1 MDWTSGYVSEI
12 DYTHG
17 YYREL
22 APGLIDFALLTSGH
36 QPPPRA
42 GMRYLEL
49 GYGQGLSF
57 NIHAAATPG
66 EYWGTDF
73 NPVQAANAQGLAKV
87 SGADAHVFDDSFA
100 DFAGRTDL
108 PDFDYI
114 VLHGIWS
121 WVSDENRQVL
131 VNIMR
136 DRLKVGGIVYFSFNT
151 LPGWAAAMPLRHL
164 MSTHME
170 AAGTHAQGM
179 VSRIDAAIA
188 FGNTLAASNAR
199 YFGANP
205 TAKGRLDAI
214 AGQNRNYLA
223 HEYFNRDW
231 TPMYFAEAHEWLTG
245 AKLTFAAPAAAL
257 EQLLAYNLT
266 PEQREVLAG
275 ISYDVLRE
283 TVRDYM
289 LNQQFRRD
297 LYSRGSRLLTPL
309 ERLDRLNDLAVTL
322 MVDAAEVPFEVEA
335 GLGNVGLRQDI
346 FRPVVEALAEKD
358 GAPKRIG
365 DLAEQPSLG
374 ALPPGA
380 LVEALTVLIGAG
392 RASPVQDA
400 DALEIAR
407 PRCQRLNAHLIE
419 RARVSGDV
427 SWLAS
432 PVIGRGVEVGR
443 FQQLFLAARARGLK
457 KPEEWAR
464 DAWSILTRQNQ
475 SLIKDGQVLATPD
488 ENVRELVDQAKVF
501 ANRRLGQLQ
510 RLEVVS

>member
-22 APGLIDFALLTSGH
+22 TPGLIDFALLASGH
-36 QPPPRA
+36 QPPRRA

-49 GYGQGLSF
+49 GYGQGLSLT
-57 NIHAAATPG
+57 IHAAASPG

-73 NPVQAANAQGLAKV
+73 NPVQAANAQGLALV
-87 SGADAHVFDDSFA
+87 SDADAHLFDDSFA
-100 DFAGRTDL
+100 DFAQRDDL

-121 WVSDENRQVL
+121 WVGNENRQVL
-131 VNIMR
+131 VDIMR
-136 DRLKVGGIVYFSFNT
+136 DRLKVGGVVYFSFNT

-188 FGNTLAASNAR
+188 FGNTLAESGAR
-199 YFGANP
+199 YFATNP
-205 TAKGRLDAI
+205 TAKSRLDAI

-245 AKLTFAAPAAAL
+245 AKLTFAAPAVAL

-266 PEQREVLAG
+266 AEQRDVLAG

-309 ERLDRLNDLAVTL
+309 ERLDRLNEIVVTL
-322 MVDAAEVPFEVEA
+322 MSHPDEVPFEVEA
-335 GLGNVGLRQDI
+335 
-346 FRPVVEALAEKD
+346 
-358 GAPKRIG
+358 
-365 DLAEQPSLG
+365 
-374 ALPPGA
+374 
-380 LVEALTVLIGAG
+380 
-392 RASPVQDA
+392 
-400 DALEIAR
+400 
-407 PRCQRLNAHLIE
+407 
-419 RARVSGDV
+419 
-427 SWLAS
+427 
-432 PVIGRGVEVGR
+432 
-443 FQQLFLAARARGLK
+443 
-457 KPEEWAR
+457 
-464 DAWSILTRQNQ
+464 
-475 SLIKDGQVLATPD
+475 
-488 ENVRELVDQAKVF
+488 
-501 ANRRLGQLQ
+501 
-510 RLEVVS
+510 

>member
-1 MDWTSGYVSEI
+1 VVTS
-12 DYTHG
+12 
-17 YYREL
+17 RR
-22 APGLIDFALLTSGH
+22 
-36 QPPPRA
+36 RA

-49 GYGQGLSF
+49 GYGQGLSL

-73 NPVQAANAQGLAKV
+73 NPVQAANAQGLAQV
-87 SGADAHVFDDSFA
+87 SGADAYLFDDSFA
-100 DFAGRTDL
+100 DFSRRTDL

-131 VNIMR
+131 VNVMR

-188 FGNTLAASNAR
+188 FGNTLAATNAR

-205 TAKGRLDAI
+205 TAKARLDAI

-231 TPMYFAEAHEWLTG
+231 TPMYFAEAHEWLTD

-266 PEQREVLAG
+266 PEQRDVLAG

-309 ERLDRLNDLAVTL
+309 ERLDRLNDLSITL
-322 MVDAAEVPFEVEA
+322 LVDAAEVPFEVEA
-335 GLGNVGLRQDI
+335 GLGNVGLRQEI
-346 FRPVVEALAEKD
+346 FGPVVEALAEND
-358 GAPKRIG
+358 GAPKRVG
-365 DLAEQPSLG
+365 DLAEQPSLA

-380 LVEALTVLIGAG
+380 LVETLTVLIGAG
-392 RASPVQDA
+392 RANPVQDA
-400 DALEIAR
+400 GSIEIAR

-432 PVIGRGVEVGR
+432 PVTGRGVEVGR

-457 KPEEWAR
+457 KPEDWAR
-464 DAWSILTRQNQ
+464 DA
-475 SLIKDGQVLATPD
+475 
-488 ENVRELVDQAKVF
+488 
-501 ANRRLGQLQ
+501 
-510 RLEVVS
+510 

>member
-1 MDWTSGYVSEI
+1 MSSY
-12 DYTHG
+12 
-17 YYREL
+17 
-22 APGLIDFALLTSGH
+22 
-36 QPPPRA
+36 
-42 GMRYLEL
+42 
-49 GYGQGLSF
+49 
-57 NIHAAATPG
+57 
-66 EYWGTDF
+66 
-73 NPVQAANAQGLAKV
+73 
-87 SGADAHVFDDSFA
+87 ADGAHVRHFDDSFA

-188 FGNTLAASNAR
+188 FGNTLADSGAR

-266 PEQREVLAG
+266 PEQRDVLAG

-392 RASPVQDA
+392 RASP
-400 DALEIAR
+400 R
-407 PRCQRLNAHLIE
+407 P
-419 RARVSGDV
+419 
-427 SWLAS
+427 
-432 PVIGRGVEVGR
+432 GRR
-443 FQQLFLAARARGLK
+443 RARGS
-457 KPEEWAR
+457 PGRAC
-464 DAWSILTRQNQ
+464 Q
-475 SLIKDGQVLATPD
+475 GV
-488 ENVRELVDQAKVF
+488 
-501 ANRRLGQLQ
+501 
-510 RLEVVS
+510 